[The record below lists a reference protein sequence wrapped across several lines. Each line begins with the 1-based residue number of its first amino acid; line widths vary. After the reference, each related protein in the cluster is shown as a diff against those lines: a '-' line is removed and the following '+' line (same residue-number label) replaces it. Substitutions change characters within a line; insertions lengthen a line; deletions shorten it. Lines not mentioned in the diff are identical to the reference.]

1 MADID
6 STDAIPSSSKLL
18 CVLLFC
24 GILFQ
29 YAGRSSVSVVLVD
42 LQMPPENKT
51 NTSVS
56 KSQIQYSQFQVGAIL
71 SSVYIGLLP
80 SSFIGGYLAYR
91 YSAMRI
97 FLASIG
103 ASSIA
108 HCVAPFMFGRF
119 ETAITQRVVAGL
131 VEGLCEPAAYGVLS
145 QHLTPK
151 QSAGVSPYIFAAL
164 YVGQFL
170 GIFAT
175 GFITQRLAWQTPFYV
190 FGRSTSKNMKM
201 ASENSF
207 IRLRRDAVLQ
217 SEALKK
223 VSDRHRNVSEVGVLA
238 GIPTLIF
245 GALEP
250 LFALLGNMLCKSV
263 STTVAR
269 KAMAVTAFTSN
280 SLVAGC
286 FVTVGFGSSAARAA
300 VSDANPFDIAHQY
313 ASVLTGLSRV
323 LSRVVGLTFP
333 LLVTALT
340 KNKSRQEWSRVL
352 LIKASVFAAAAM
364 FYGVFGSGEEQSW
377 AVA

>member
-1 MADID
+1 MADIN
-6 STDAIPSSSKLL
+6 STDAIPTSCKLL

-29 YAGRSSVSVVLVD
+29 YAGRTSVSVVLVD
-42 LQMPPENKT
+42 LQMPPDNNT

-97 FLASIG
+97 FLASIS

-131 VEGLCEPAAYGVLS
+131 AEGLCEPAAYGVLS

-164 YVGQFL
+164 YVGQFF
-170 GIFAT
+170 GIFTT

-190 FGRSTSKNMKM
+190 FGGVGMACAAVSFGFAVAGVAKRQDASNTPSQNKDDMKEM
-201 ASENSF
+201 
-207 IRLRRDAVLQ
+207 IR
-217 SEALKK
+217 K
-223 VSDRHRNVSEVGVLA
+223 VGVLA
-238 GIPTLIF
+238 GIPILIF

-250 LFALLGNMLCKSV
+250 LFALLGNILCKFV

-269 KAMAVTAFTSN
+269 KAMAVTGCLCVSGCLFVAAFTSN

-286 FVTVGFGSSAARAA
+286 FVAVGFGSSAARAA
-300 VSDANPFDIAHQY
+300 A
-313 ASVLTGLSRV
+313 
-323 LSRVVGLTFP
+323 
-333 LLVTALT
+333 
-340 KNKSRQEWSRVL
+340 K
-352 LIKASVFAAAAM
+352 
-364 FYGVFGSGEEQSW
+364 
-377 AVA
+377 

>member
-151 QSAGVSPYIFAAL
+151 QSAGVSPYIFA
-164 YVGQFL
+164 GC
-170 GIFAT
+170 
-175 GFITQRLAWQTPFYV
+175 
-190 FGRSTSKNMKM
+190 MC
-201 ASENSF
+201 
-207 IRLRRDAVLQ
+207 
-217 SEALKK
+217 
-223 VSDRHRNVSEVGVLA
+223 VSGC
-238 GIPTLIF
+238 
-245 GALEP
+245 
-250 LFALLGNMLCKSV
+250 LF
-263 STTVAR
+263 VA
-269 KAMAVTAFTSN
+269 AFTSN

-286 FVTVGFGSSAARAA
+286 FVAVGFGSSAARAA

-352 LIKASVFAAAAM
+352 LIKACVFAAAAV

-377 AVA
+377 AVAVSHDQNEVIEVDEIQRGGSKNDKVNDEKRPLVIK

>member
-1 MADID
+1 MADIN
-6 STDAIPSSSKLL
+6 STDAIPTSCKLL

-29 YAGRSSVSVVLVD
+29 YAGRTSVSVVLVD
-42 LQMPPENKT
+42 LQMPPDNNT

-97 FLASIG
+97 FLASIS

-131 VEGLCEPAAYGVLS
+131 AEKSIPFCHIFTSTAVWAYVLIQVAAYIFEPNILPLYFEQSFGVKIQL
-145 QHLTPK
+145 
-151 QSAGVSPYIFAAL
+151 
-164 YVGQFL
+164 
-170 GIFAT
+170 
-175 GFITQRLAWQTPFYV
+175 
-190 FGRSTSKNMKM
+190 
-201 ASENSF
+201 
-207 IRLRRDAVLQ
+207 
-217 SEALKK
+217 
-223 VSDRHRNVSEVGVLA
+223 VGVLA
-238 GIPTLIF
+238 GIPILIF

-250 LFALLGNMLCKSV
+250 LFALLGNILCKFV

-269 KAMAVTAFTSN
+269 KAMAVTGCLCVSGCLFVAAFTSN

-286 FVTVGFGSSAARAA
+286 FVAVGFGSSAARAA
-300 VSDANPFDIAHQY
+300 VADANPFDIAPQY
-313 ASVLTGLSRV
+313 ASVLTGFSRV
-323 LSRVVGLTFP
+323 VCRVVGLTFP

-352 LIKASVFAAAAM
+352 LIKASVFAATAV

-377 AVA
+377 AVAVSQDQNEVIEVDESQRDGSKNDKVNDEKRPLVIK